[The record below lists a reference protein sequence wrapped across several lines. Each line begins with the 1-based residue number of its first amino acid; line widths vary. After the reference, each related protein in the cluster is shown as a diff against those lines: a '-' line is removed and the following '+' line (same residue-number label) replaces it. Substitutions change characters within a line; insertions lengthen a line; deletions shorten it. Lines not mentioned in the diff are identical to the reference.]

1 MKNLRFILSGL
12 PFVSSRLGEFINK
25 FGGETKKRR
34 FMAEKARQPR
44 GMDSPKTSQ
53 RCRIER
59 MSDLAWNSITVEEE
73 EKPRVDMEELRDMA
87 RELDPDDFDDD
98 VQNFLEELLRTQ
110 DIAELRQAATLLL
123 QDEIDLS
130 PELAAMGVEPEEAL
144 ISLLLACG
152 ADVAARN
159 AYGQPPLHLAA
170 QYGYERIVDMLLTA
184 GASIRQRNDKGQYA
198 AELAASPEL
207 AARLQ
212 PPPAPAGDEEEPP
225 LPPEIEDADYEQE
238 CGHECSCHGDERGE
252 CHCHAD
258 GHECSCGHEHS

>member
-1 MKNLRFILSGL
+1 
-12 PFVSSRLGEFINK
+12 
-25 FGGETKKRR
+25 
-34 FMAEKARQPR
+34 
-44 GMDSPKTSQ
+44 
-53 RCRIER
+53 
-59 MSDLAWNSITVEEE
+59 MSDLAWNSITVEED
-73 EKPRVDMEELRDMA
+73 EKPRVDLEDLREMS
-87 RELDPDDFDDD
+87 RELDPEDFDED
-98 VQNFLEELLRTQ
+98 VQNFLQELLRVE
-110 DIAELRQAATLLL
+110 DISELHQAATLLL

-130 PELAAMGVEPEEAL
+130 PELAAMGVEPEEEL

-184 GASIRQRNDKGQYA
+184 GASIRQRNEKGQYA
-198 AELAASPEL
+198 AELAATPEL

-212 PPPAPAGDEEEPP
+212 PPPAPDEEDEVP
-225 LPPEIEDADYEQE
+225 LPPEIEDADYE
-238 CGHECSCHGDERGE
+238 CSCHEHEHGE